1 MVKKNYKCFI
11 GYLYNDCKVKLLH
24 IIPPKTR
31 AYLKHYDGQT
41 KQINILI
48 EHEDL
53 LEKYNTICG
62 KISVDIKKERD
73 NEPVYNKKF

>member
-1 MVKKNYKCFI
+1 M
-11 GYLYNDCKVKLLH
+11 YNDCKVKLLH

-73 NEPVYNKKF
+73 NEHVYNKKF